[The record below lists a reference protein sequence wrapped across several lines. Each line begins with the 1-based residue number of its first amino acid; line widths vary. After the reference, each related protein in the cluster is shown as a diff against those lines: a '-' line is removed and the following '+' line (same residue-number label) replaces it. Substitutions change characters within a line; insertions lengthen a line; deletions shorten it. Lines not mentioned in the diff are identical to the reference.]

1 MDGIEMAGMEENEG
15 AFAEEDVTKE
25 DTRESCANM
34 EEGGEADGG
43 YSSNSCNG
51 GEDGVDDCEDGEE
64 GAVDGIDDTD
74 VRGENVEEGENG
86 WEENCNEEQDGSQ
99 EDYDPFNAVEEAADA
114 EPTSNSLKGLNGH
127 EESEAFFENA
137 SEVMLGHSDLDDTL
151 AGLSESNKNFGNNT
165 LDDADEQKEQSEDDE
180 PAEPHE
186 EAEHEEQSEHDER
199 ADNDEQA
206 AAANS
211 TDMLGANM
219 MDMTENINPN
229 DHNAG
234 GSNSRDHIGENEDGG
249 DETGD
254 TDADGEMSI
263 KIGSVSSIQT
273 VVHEDLSRW
282 GAKLEAEGDND
293 EEVWENGTE
302 KEINGQ
308 KDKEAADTEEE
319 DIEYDNAILKAMQE
333 SIVENNDKGEKEK
346 GTEDDSREDELTLDG
361 VPEVAETV
369 GFTDDEVEDN
379 EIGEANPFDDID
391 PYVET
396 EEDFFKAGADV
407 GYDPLN
413 DGGDDIGTDENT
425 SGFLDQVNSGALPM
439 VVDLPKQVRGP
450 YKKKRS
456 YGDDDSGEDSDEYIP
471 FDDEPG
477 RKEPR
482 KAGKSAT
489 SVDPNDKNAVIFKCL
504 VCSFPFDTLGQM
516 KIHKYAD
523 HENEEK
529 PSYLDLI
536 EAAIMAKKNRKTGVS
551 KNLLLQVITDYL
563 SEYKSIIL
571 FAQEAMREPSVTDP
585 KTKAVYLLS
594 KALKAGLAR
603 GRLMVAKHQPKNGG
617 QNYRLASKPN
627 RKKVSLD
634 IICLVALLTSGT
646 CKVAEEQKGC

>member
-1 MDGIEMAGMEENEG
+1 VDGSEMAGMEKAEG
-15 AFAEEDVTKE
+15 AFADEDVAKE
-25 DTRESCANM
+25 ETRESCANM

-51 GEDGVDDCEDGEE
+51 GEDGVEDCEDGEE
-64 GAVDGIDDTD
+64 GAADGIADTD
-74 VRGENVEEGENG
+74 VRVENVEEGENG
-86 WEENCNEEQDGSQ
+86 WGENHSGEQGGSQ
-99 EDYDPFNAVEEAADA
+99 EDYDPFNAVEEEADA
-114 EPTSNSLKGLNGH
+114 EPTSNNLNGLNGH
-127 EESEAFFENA
+127 
-137 SEVMLGHSDLDDTL
+137 GHGGSDLDDTL

-165 LDDADEQKEQSEDDE
+165 FDDADEQN
-180 PAEPHE
+180 
-186 EAEHEEQSEHDER
+186 EQSEHDEP
-199 ADNDEQA
+199 AELNEPAGHEEQSDHDEQA
-206 AAANS
+206 DHDEQSDYDEHADYDEQATAENS
-211 TDMLGANM
+211 TDMLGTNM
-219 MDMTENINPN
+219 MDITENINPN
-229 DHNAG
+229 DHNVG
-234 GSNSRDHIGENEDGG
+234 ESNGTDHGDGG
-249 DETGD
+249 EETED
-254 TDADGEMSI
+254 TNADGEMSI

-273 VVHEDLSRW
+273 VVHEDLSQW

-302 KEINGQ
+302 KGVSDLNE
-308 KDKEAADTEEE
+308 KEATDTEEE
-319 DIEYDNAILKAMQE
+319 DTEYDNAILKAMQE
-333 SIVENNDKGEKEK
+333 SIVEEKGEKEK
-346 GTEDDSREDELTLDG
+346 GTEEDSREDELTLDG

-439 VVDLPKQVRGP
+439 VVDLPKQARGP

-477 RKEPR
+477 KKEPR
-482 KAGKSAT
+482 KAGNSAT
-489 SVDPNDKNAVIFKCL
+489 AADPNDKNAVIFKCVL
-504 VCSFPFDTLGQM
+504 CSFPFDTIGQM

-523 HENEEK
+523 HENEDK

-551 KNLLLQVITDYL
+551 KNLLLQVI
-563 SEYKSIIL
+563 
-571 FAQEAMREPSVTDP
+571 
-585 KTKAVYLLS
+585 
-594 KALKAGLAR
+594 
-603 GRLMVAKHQPKNGG
+603 QP
-617 QNYRLASKPN
+617 
-627 RKKVSLD
+627 
-634 IICLVALLTSGT
+634 
-646 CKVAEEQKGC
+646 